1 MARVLIR
8 VCADEFAKL
17 RDDAMVP
24 LIFST
29 CQNALAGHAESI
41 DAGDTMLLCMG
52 LFSIF

>member
-8 VCADEFAKL
+8 VCADEFCKS
-17 RDDAMVP
+17 RDEAIVP
-24 LIFST
+24 LICPT
-29 CQNALAGHAESI
+29 GQNVVAGRAESI